1 MSISQNV
8 KIVVFVP
15 KTHCD
20 IVRKA
25 MGDSGAGEIGNYTH
39 CTFSSNGIGCF
50 KPAEGANPFIGQVG
64 KPESVEEER
73 IETICS
79 RNKLKDVVSAIKSVH
94 PYEEIAF
101 DIYPLED
108 FNQID

>member
-1 MSISQNV
+1 MPISQNV

-20 IVRKA
+20 MVRKA
-25 MGDSGAGEIGNYTH
+25 MGDSGAGEIGNYTN
-39 CTFSSNGIGCF
+39 CSFSSDGVGRF
-50 KPAEGANPFIGQVG
+50 KPTNEANPLVGQTGEV
-64 KPESVEEER
+64 ESVEEER
-73 IETICS
+73 IETICN
-79 RNKLKDVVSAIKSVH
+79 RNNVKKVIDAIKSVH

-108 FNQID
+108 LDQMD